1 MRSKPDAPSGRRG
14 FAWERWMRKF
24 FNTCTALSVL
34 AAFGAQS
41 AQADMMKELGKGE
54 GAVSIVAW
62 AGYIER
68 GETDKAYD
76 WVTEFEG
83 KTGCK
88 VSVKTAATSDEMVA
102 LMNEGGFDPHG
113 AQLTSGCR
121 TRLGTLWTENITARL
136 MSGARTF

>member
-1 MRSKPDAPSGRRG
+1 
-14 FAWERWMRKF
+14 MRKIL
-24 FNTCTALSVL
+24 NTCTALSVL
-34 AAFGAQS
+34 AAFGAQP

-54 GAVSIVAW
+54 GAVNIVAW

-88 VSVKTAATSDEMVA
+88 V
-102 LMNEGGFDPHG
+102 
-113 AQLTSGCR
+113 
-121 TRLGTLWTENITARL
+121 
-136 MSGARTF
+136 